1 MMLDNI
7 AGNYSFI
14 RGIGP
19 FSAAVTARP
28 GFEIVHAA
36 FNPFVP
42 LASGYQHL
50 ERHLNDLRRSVNALC
65 GMQLRIPK
73 ALSRQGFDEFNR
85 PYIDRLKAWG
95 LEVEGANPVTRT
107 NVALEV
113 NQVTEPMLAGFFYTI
128 PSDGRAATWVLSG
141 VPEIASRDGANV
153 QIVARGDT
161 SLAGMRMKTECV
173 MQVLS
178 AHLAEMGARW
188 DQATTVNL
196 YTVQDMHPLM
206 ASTLLPALGRAS
218 HAGVVWHYSTPPVT
232 GLDLE
237 IDACAIRRELVL
249 S

>member
-1 MMLDNI
+1 MLLDNI
-7 AGNYSFI
+7 AGNYNFI

-19 FSAAVTARP
+19 FSAAVAARP

-42 LASGYQHL
+42 LANGYELL
-50 ERHLNDLRRSVNALC
+50 ERHLRNLRRSISALC

-85 PYIDRLKAWG
+85 PYIDRLKSWG
-95 LEVEGANPVTRT
+95 LEVDGANPVTRT

-113 NQVTEPMLAGFFYTI
+113 NPVAEPMLAGFFYSI
-128 PSDGRAATWVLSG
+128 PAAGHAATWVLSG
-141 VPEIASRDGANV
+141 VPEIAARDGANV

-161 SLAGMRMKTECV
+161 SAAGMRMKTECI

-178 AHLAEMGARW
+178 AHLAEMGAGW
-188 DQATTVNL
+188 EQATTVNL

-218 HAGVVWHYSTPPVT
+218 QAGVVWHYATPPVT

-237 IDACAIRRELVL
+237 IDACAVRRELVL

>member
-1 MMLDNI
+1 MLVENS

-19 FSAAVTARP
+19 FSAAVRAGA

-42 LASGYQHL
+42 LARGYDRV
-50 ERHLNDLRRSVNALC
+50 ERHLNDLRRPINALC
-65 GMQLRIPK
+65 GMQLRIPQ

-85 PYIDRLKAWG
+85 PYINRLKSWG
-95 LEVEGANPVTRT
+95 LEVDGANPVTRT
-107 NVALEV
+107 NVALQV
-113 NQVTEPMLAGFFYTI
+113 NPVPEPMLAGFFYTV
-128 PSDGRAATWVLSG
+128 PSDERAATWVLSG
-141 VPEIASRDGANV
+141 VPEISSREGGNV

-161 SLAGMRMKTECV
+161 SSEGMRKKTECV

-178 AHLAEMGARW
+178 LNLAELRAAW

-196 YTVQDMHPLM
+196 YTLHDMRPLM

-218 HAGVVWHYSTPPVT
+218 QVGVVWHYSTPPVT

-237 IDACAIRRELVL
+237 IDAYAVRRELFL
-249 S
+249 T